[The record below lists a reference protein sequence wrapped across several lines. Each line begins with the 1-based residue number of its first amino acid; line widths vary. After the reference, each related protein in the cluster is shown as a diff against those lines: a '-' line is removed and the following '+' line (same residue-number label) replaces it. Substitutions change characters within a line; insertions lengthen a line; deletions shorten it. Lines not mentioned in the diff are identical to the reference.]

1 VQCPKEKTESL
12 MDVVLNGG
20 LPAKHCPACE
30 GNWILPEVY
39 HDWQQQQEP
48 QAIAPVPS
56 DLDIGYE
63 PSSLDARA
71 GLCPECHGFLAR
83 ARINLNPAFY
93 VERCARCGG
102 IWCDRHEWDVLMHLG
117 LHVDIPYLFTADWQQ
132 LTREQEY
139 FDRERRA
146 TVEKL
151 GEDLAQ
157 QIFDLAEKLEQHP
170 NGDFGVAYLMRRF
183 TE

>member
-1 VQCPKEKTESL
+1 VQCPKDKGESL
-12 MDVVLNGG
+12 MEVVLTGG
-20 LPAKHCPACE
+20 LSAHHCPACE
-30 GNWILPEVY
+30 GNWIVPEVY
-39 HDWQQQQEP
+39 YEWQQQQEP
-48 QAIAPVPS
+48 RKIEPVPT

-63 PSSLDARA
+63 PSPLDARA

-83 ARINLNPAFY
+83 ARISLNPAFY

-102 IWCDRHEWDVLMHLG
+102 IWCDRHEWDVLVHLG
-117 LHVDIPYLFTADWQQ
+117 LQADIPYLFTGDWQQ

-146 TVEKL
+146 TIEKL
-151 GEDLAQ
+151 GEELAQ
-157 QIFDLAEKLEQHP
+157 QIFDLAEKLENHP